1 MSLSKERARRTAQ
14 ILYAELWASDREEAI
29 AMAIEYVH
37 EAAFEKADPTNDSPH
52 ALNHSAPP
60 NGKTS
65 AAVEALRAH
74 MKRGHLHVNVC
85 ARAIGVSNYTVR
97 TWLEG
102 RYAPNEANTK
112 KISDFLQKFES
123 TPELLT
129 PE

>member
-14 ILYAELWASDREEAI
+14 ILYGELWAVDREEAI
-29 AMAIEYVH
+29 AKAIEYVH
-37 EAAFEKADPTNDSPH
+37 DAAFEQADLPNASPQT
-52 ALNHSAPP
+52 LNHSAPP

-65 AAVEALRAH
+65 AVVEALRVH
-74 MKRGHLHVNVC
+74 MKKGHLHVNVC

-102 RYAPNEANTK
+102 RYAPNEANSK